1 MGKLPIDRS
10 VLNSA
15 LERMDIADIAQATI
29 RQSGDIARI
38 METQTGMEFLHLEM
52 GVPGLPPEKAG
63 VEAECRALQSGVASQ
78 YPNMFGIPELKQ
90 QTSRFIRAFLDVGV
104 APQGCIPT
112 VGSMQG
118 SFTAFLLCSQLT
130 PGKDTILFIDPGFP
144 VQRSQTRIL
153 GIPSVSFDIYDYR
166 AEKLGPKLESFLRE
180 GNIAAIVYSNP
191 NNPAWICLTEEE
203 LRTVGELATKYDA
216 VVIEDLA
223 YLCMDFR
230 KPLGHP
236 FQAPFQATVARYTKN
251 YILMLSASKIFSY
264 AGQRIAIAA
273 ISDGLFHREYPEL
286 RRRYGI
292 ARLGDAYVLTFLYA
306 ASSGTS
312 HSAQHALAAMFRA
325 AADGR
330 LNFVEE
336 TSEYARRAHLTKEAF
351 TRHGFRIVY
360 DHDLG
365 EPVSDGFF
373 YTIGYGSMSSAEL
386 LRELLLYGVCAISL
400 TSTGSQQP
408 GIRVCI
414 SQMNRPDQFEELDR
428 RLALF
433 ERDHR

>member
-1 MGKLPIDRS
+1 MNIPFEHS
-10 VLNSA
+10 VLDSA

-29 RQSGDIARI
+29 RQSGDIARL
-38 METQTGMEFLHLEM
+38 MEQATGTEFIHLEM
-52 GVPGLPPEKAG
+52 GVPGLPPEKVG
-63 VEAECRALQSGVASQ
+63 VEAECEALYRGVASQ
-78 YPNMFGIPELKQ
+78 YPNMYGIEPLKEEA
-90 QTSRFIRAFLDVGV
+90 SRFIRAFLDIEVS
-104 APQGCIPT
+104 PRGCIPT

-118 SFTAFLLCSQLT
+118 SFTLFQLCSQLD
-130 PGKDTILFIDPGFP
+130 PKRNTILFIDPGFP

-251 YILMLSASKIFSY
+251 YILMLSGSKIFSY
-264 AGQRIAIAA
+264 AGQRIATVV
-273 ISDGLFHREYPEL
+273 ISDELYRREYPGL
-286 RRRYGI
+286 RQRFNMG
-292 ARLGDAYVLTFLYA
+292 RLGDAYVLMILYA

-325 AADGR
+325 AADGK
-330 LNFVEE
+330 LDFVAE
-336 TSEYARRAHLTKEAF
+336 TSEYARRAARTKEIF
-351 TRHGFRIVY
+351 LRHGFHIVY
-360 DHDLG
+360 DRDLG
-365 EPVSDGFF
+365 ERVSDGFF
-373 YTIGYGSMSSAEL
+373 YTIGYRGLSSAEL
-386 LRELLLYGVCAISL
+386 LSELLLYGICAISL
-400 TSTGSQQP
+400 TSTGSRQA

-414 SQMNRPDQFEELDR
+414 SQMNRDEQFDLLDR
-428 RLALF
+428 RLAAF
-433 ERDHR
+433 AENHQ